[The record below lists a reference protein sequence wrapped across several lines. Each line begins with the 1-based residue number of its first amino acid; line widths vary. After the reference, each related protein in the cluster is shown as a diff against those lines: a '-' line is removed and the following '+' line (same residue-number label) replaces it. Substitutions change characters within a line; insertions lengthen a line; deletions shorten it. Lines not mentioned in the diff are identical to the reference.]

1 MRLTPRPNESTS
13 DWLIRTTLER
23 IRISRDYS
31 TPVRIFESVERVQK
45 SLEIISRSDK
55 LIQCMWQ
62 EQESL

>member
-13 DWLIRTTLER
+13 DWLIRTTLDR

-31 TPVRIFESVERVQK
+31 TPVRISESAERVQK

-55 LIQCMWQ
+55 LIQCMW
-62 EQESL
+62 EE